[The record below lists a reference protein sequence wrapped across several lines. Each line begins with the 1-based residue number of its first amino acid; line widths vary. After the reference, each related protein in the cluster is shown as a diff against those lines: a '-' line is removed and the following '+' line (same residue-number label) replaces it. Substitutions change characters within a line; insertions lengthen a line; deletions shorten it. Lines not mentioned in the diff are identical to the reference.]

1 MRARTV
7 WRLFQE
13 EVLYRRR
20 WLTLVCLLVL
30 LGLGAFAVTAASWPA
45 GIKVLT
51 LAGAVVAGLSPAL
64 AGALQVLYL
73 ARDAREAL
81 ALPLVTMR
89 DELEQAR
96 TKERSAA
103 QEVALREQELAQLRD
118 KGLQLQEFV
127 RERAASSD
135 YRGRLGVISQ
145 VRRDFEH
152 LVALVPSARPAGAQ
166 QVAAVAEVVA
176 ERVPEVQRIVLYVD
190 DLDRCPSEKVVEVL
204 QAVHLLLAFKLF
216 VVVVGVDSRWLEH
229 SLKAH
234 YKDLLEEPGNY
245 LEKIFQIPFILQ
257 RMTPSRYQDLIEGL
271 TALVGQ
277 PSGPAEARPA
287 GTTATARSEATE
299 AEATEAEART
309 PQPTRPPPLS
319 RLKPSHPACSSS
331 RRRRLRPRSAVRPRQ
346 CRRPRPCRV
355 PKRW

>member
-1 MRARTV
+1 M
-7 WRLFQE
+7 
-13 EVLYRRR
+13 
-20 WLTLVCLLVL
+20 
-30 LGLGAFAVTAASWPA
+30 
-45 GIKVLT
+45 LT

-64 AGALQVLYL
+64 GGALQVLYL

-81 ALPLVTMR
+81 ALPLATKR
-89 DELEQAR
+89 DELELAR
-96 TKERSAA
+96 TQERSAA
-103 QEVALREQELAQLRD
+103 QEVTLREQELAQLRD

-135 YRGRLGVISQ
+135 YRPTGRDLPGPARLRAP
-145 VRRDFEH
+145 RR
-152 LVALVPSARPAGAQ
+152 AGAQRRPAGAQ

-257 RMTPSRYQDLIEGL
+257 RMTPSRYQELIEGL

-277 PSGPAEARPA
+277 PASPAEARPA
-287 GTTATARSEATE
+287 DTTATHLRNP
-299 AEATEAEART
+299 AEAAES
-309 PQPTRPPPLS
+309 PG
-319 RLKPSHPACSSS
+319 
-331 RRRRLRPRSAVRPRQ
+331 RRNGRGRPRCPG
-346 CRRPRPCRV
+346 
-355 PKRW
+355 